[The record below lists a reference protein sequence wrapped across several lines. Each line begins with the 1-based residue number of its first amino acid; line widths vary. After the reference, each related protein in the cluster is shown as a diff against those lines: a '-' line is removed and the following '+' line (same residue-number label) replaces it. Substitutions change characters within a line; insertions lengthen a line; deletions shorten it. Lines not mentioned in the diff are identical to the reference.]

1 MVVFWLAAAMFVMAA
16 IAFVVYP
23 LFHPVRSAVSVVDRK
38 RENVQAFRDRL
49 YDVELERK
57 LNGMSDEEF
66 KLYKSELEQE
76 LLADV
81 PLQED
86 VGASH
91 TVERKQLILVVLLA
105 LMIPLVGLPLYK
117 HWGAADEMGQWI
129 AMEHSKGMSLDQAVV
144 ELQQRLA
151 SNPDNPEGW
160 FILAGTLLDLGRY
173 QEAADALTKT
183 QSYIPDNA
191 PIKVM
196 VMGQKAQAL
205 FFAGGGKIT
214 QEVKQAI
221 DDTLALAPNEPTVM
235 GILGIAAYNQKLYK
249 EAIGF
254 WQRALSSN
262 PDEKAA
268 QALRSGIIQAQA
280 QAQLQQSASL
290 GDDSLDGKKLSSE
303 RISVT
308 VTLSPEAK
316 AQLRSDQFVFVLVR
330 RAGEKMPLAVRRV
343 SAAALSETIVLDQ
356 SNSMVGQS
364 LENNGPLQVVARI
377 SQSNNPIPEKGDWF
391 GEIDGVTLAEKQ
403 QLSLKLQIDKQYQ

>member
-1 MVVFWLAAAMFVMAA
+1 MVVFWLAAAMLVMAA

-38 RENVQAFRDRL
+38 RANVQAFRYRL
-49 YDVELERK
+49 YDAELELK
-57 LNGMSDEEF
+57 LNGLSNEEF

-76 LLADV
+76 LLADI

-86 VGASH
+86 VGASYI
-91 TVERKQLILVVLLA
+91 VERKQLILVVLLA
-105 LMIPLVGLPLYK
+105 LLIPLVGLPLYK
-117 HWGAADEMGQWI
+117 YWGAADEMGQWI
-129 AMEHSKGMSLDQAVV
+129 AMENSKGMSLHQAVV

-160 FILAGTLLDLGRY
+160 FVLAGTLLDLGRY

-280 QAQLQQSASL
+280 QLQQSASL
-290 GDDSLDGKKLSSE
+290 GDDSLDGKKRSLE

-308 VTLSPEAK
+308 VTLSPEAN
-316 AQLRSDQFVFVLVR
+316 AQLRDDQFVFVLVR

>member
-1 MVVFWLAAAMFVMAA
+1 MVVFWLAAAMLVMAA

-38 RENVQAFRDRL
+38 RANVQAFRDRL
-49 YDVELERK
+49 YDAELERK
-57 LNGMSDEEF
+57 LNGLSDEEF

-76 LLADV
+76 LLADI
-81 PLQED
+81 PLKED
-86 VGASH
+86 VGASYI
-91 TVERKQLILVVLLA
+91 VERKQLILVVLLA
-105 LMIPLVGLPLYK
+105 LLIPLVGLPLYI

-129 AMEHSKGMSLDQAVV
+129 AMESSKGMSLDQAVV
-144 ELQQRLA
+144 ELQQRLV

-160 FILAGTLLDLGRY
+160 FVLAGTLLDLGRF

-183 QSYIPDNA
+183 LSYIPDNA

-268 QALRSGIIQAQA
+268 QALRSGITQA
-280 QAQLQQSASL
+280 QAQLQQDASL
-290 GDDSLDGKKLSSE
+290 GDDNLDGKKLSSG

-308 VTLSPEAK
+308 VALSPEAK

-330 RAGEKMPLAVRRV
+330 RVGEKMPLAVRRV
-343 SAAALSETIVLDQ
+343 SAGALSETVVLDQ

-403 QLSLKLQIDKQYQ
+403 QLSLKLEIDKQYQ

>member
-1 MVVFWLAAAMFVMAA
+1 MVVFWLAAAMLVMAA

-49 YDVELERK
+49 YDAELERK

-105 LMIPLVGLPLYK
+105 LLIPLVGLPLYK

-280 QAQLQQSASL
+280 QLQQSASL
-290 GDDSLDGKKLSSE
+290 GDDSLDGQKLSSK